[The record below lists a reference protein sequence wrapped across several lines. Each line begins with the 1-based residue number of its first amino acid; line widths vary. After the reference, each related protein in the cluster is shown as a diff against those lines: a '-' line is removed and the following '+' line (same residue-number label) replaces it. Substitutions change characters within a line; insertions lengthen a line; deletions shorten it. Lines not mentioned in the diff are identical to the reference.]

1 MIVLY
6 SFFYIYILHN
16 HTQMLKVFILLC
28 LTVYT
33 SCALDVEHQGTSIQ
47 VLGQSGKAK
56 ITRGANS
63 VQFQVDYISEMDV
76 SGTEVGKQGA
86 LEQKHGVNSMAT
98 QEFTFTNIIDKIY
111 KNVSTK
117 EFSFDSS
124 VNAIGKIKVVVM
136 IMDEDSTVG
145 TETETWKVSAGDI
158 KFNIELF
165 DWSFCNPCA
174 DGVGEY
180 IDVGVEIKG
189 SKQETIANQTIDLGG
204 AIMELSN
211 RIVVDGVE
219 VNMPDGYP
227 KTVTKG
233 SKQLFMFR
241 FPKFNVH
248 ALYDPVLQLSDTS
261 SSSSI
266 QYSINVVWVF
276 ISLVILLV

>member
-1 MIVLY
+1 
-6 SFFYIYILHN
+6 
-16 HTQMLKVFILLC
+16 MLKVFIVLC
-28 LTVYT
+28 LFLYK
-33 SCALDVEHQGTSIQ
+33 SSALDVEHQGTSIQ

-98 QEFTFTNIIDKIY
+98 QEFTFTNIIDKVY

-165 DWSFCNPCA
+165 DWSFCDPCA
-174 DGVGEY
+174 DGTATYV
-180 IDVGVEIKG
+180 DVGVEIKG
-189 SKQETIANQTIDLGG
+189 SKQENIANQTIDLGG

-266 QYSINVVWVF
+266 QYSINMVWVF